1 MDLFAALPVSDTP
14 LSDAEKRAWLRL
26 IRSQNIGPITFYK
39 LIQRY
44 GAASKA
50 LEMLPELSH
59 KQKKDTYICSH
70 GDAERE
76 MERISRFGAQLLFA
90 GEEDYPLALAALE
103 DAPPVLTVSGDTSLL
118 HRPSIGMVGAR
129 NASHN
134 GRRFA
139 QVLAND
145 LGKAGQVVISGLAR
159 GIDTSAHQGSLEHG
173 TVAVIA
179 GGIDVIYPEE
189 NTGLYQQIREKGCVV
204 AESPFGQKPFSQ
216 SFPRRNRIIS
226 GLSAGVVVVEAS
238 IRSGSL
244 ITARM
249 AAEQG
254 RDVFA
259 VPGFPL
265 DPRAAGPNKL
275 LRDGAVLVEKAED
288 ILEHVQLF
296 RQSGSAGFNIS
307 HMEDAA
313 SGDFVYE
320 EDDTLTQNAS
330 DAILKTLSSLP
341 VQIDDLFR
349 DLHLSPAAGNSALLE
364 LEITGQ
370 IKRSAGGKVSLVM

>member
-1 MDLFAALPVSDTP
+1 M
-14 LSDAEKRAWLRL
+14 
-26 IRSQNIGPITFYK
+26 
-39 LIQRY
+39 
-44 GAASKA
+44 
-50 LEMLPELSH
+50 
-59 KQKKDTYICSH
+59 
-70 GDAERE
+70 
-76 MERISRFGAQLLFA
+76 
-90 GEEDYPLALAALE
+90 
-103 DAPPVLTVSGDTSLL
+103 
-118 HRPSIGMVGAR
+118 
-129 NASHN
+129 
-134 GRRFA
+134 
-139 QVLAND
+139 
-145 LGKAGQVVISGLAR
+145 
-159 GIDTSAHQGSLEHG
+159 
-173 TVAVIA
+173 IA

-189 NTGLYQQIREKGCVV
+189 NTGLYSEIREKGCVV

-238 IRSGSL
+238 LRSGSL

-296 RQSGSAGFNIS
+296 RQSGTTGFHPQ
-307 HMEDAA
+307 HMEESHAD
-313 SGDFVYE
+313 DFEYE
-320 EDDTLTQNAS
+320 EDETLTQNAS

-341 VQIDDLFR
+341 VQIDELFR